1 MSVIRVG
8 TSSQYATGWDAVFGG
23 AKPPRTGGRKAV
35 AAKSPAKKAAG
46 KKSTGKNPVKTVAK
60 KASKPKAAKKAAKR
74 R

>member
-23 AKPPRTGGRKAV
+23 AKPPRTVGRKAV

-46 KKSTGKNPVKTVAK
+46 KKKV
-60 KASKPKAAKKAAKR
+60 AKKAAKKVAKKKSAKR

>member
-35 AAKSPAKKAAG
+35 AVKSPAQKVSG
-46 KKSTGKNPVKTVAK
+46 KKKVAK
-60 KASKPKAAKKAAKR
+60 KVAKKAAKKKSVKR